1 MYRRN
6 GFTLIELMVVL
17 AIVGLTLSL
26 AVPRLRGSVAA
37 GHTAAETAALSETL
51 LQAMDQSTISGN
63 KVVVCASDDG
73 NSCNG
78 SVDWT
83 PGWIAFED
91 ADGDRSREPGEA
103 LLHAHPRLPHDV
115 RLRSSTGRTRIV
127 FQPHGGVNAGSNVTF
142 TFCDSRGAS
151 KASTMVLANSARM
164 RTGTASSK
172 QAEACLGQG

>member
-1 MYRRN
+1 MDRCN

-17 AIVGLTLSL
+17 AILGVTMSFTMPYLGG
-26 AVPRLRGSVAA
+26 AAAA
-37 GHTAAETAALSETL
+37 GHTAAESAALSNTL
-51 LQAMDQSTISGN
+51 IQAMDQSTISGN

-78 SVDWT
+78 GIDWT

-91 ADGDRSREPGEA
+91 MDGDRSRSPGET
-103 LLHAHPRLPHDV
+103 LLHAHPRLAHGIH
-115 RLRSSTGRTRIV
+115 LRSSTGRTRIM

-151 KASTMVLANSARM
+151 KASSIVLANSGRM
-164 RTGTASSK
+164 RNGAASLK
-172 QAEACLGQG
+172 QAQDCLAQG